1 MNQLHPEPVL
11 SEPVAPANQPRF
23 TNEQKVARLF
33 TAGSMGSFAFPDERV
48 VVIVPSGNYND
59 PCELG
64 RYKNIQI
71 AFQIVKALDLC
82 EYRLFSLDSGDELF
96 VQ

>member
-11 SEPVAPANQPRF
+11 DDKAVPANQSRF

-33 TAGSMGSFAFPDERV
+33 TSSSMDSHTPSNEQV
-48 VVIVPSGNYND
+48 VVIVPSGSACE
-59 PCELG
+59 PRELG
-64 RYKNIQI
+64 RYKNLQI
-71 AFQIVKALDLC
+71 AFQIVKALDLQ
-82 EYRLFSLDSGDELF
+82 EYRIFSLESGNELF

>member
-1 MNQLHPEPVL
+1 MNQLHTEPVL
-11 SEPVAPANQPRF
+11 NEAPVPANQSRF

-33 TAGSMGSFAFPDERV
+33 TAGIMDSFTPSNEQV
-48 VVIVPSGNYND
+48 VVIVPSGSA
-59 PCELG
+59 CEPREMG

-71 AFQIVKALDLC
+71 AFQIVKALDLQ
-82 EYRLFSLDSGDELF
+82 EYRMFSLESGEELF